1 MVFIDETTIQTHG
14 LKHDHIQ
21 VWMNSSDTR
30 FHDFHGV
37 PGKSWDPV
45 KVHAVVAVTAHPHY
59 DNLGGLVYVDFTTGT
74 TDIKR
79 RVNKRLDGSIRSPDF
94 KYSVSVLLLL
104 NANNTCW
111 AS

>member
-1 MVFIDETTIQTHG
+1 MT
-14 LKHDHIQ
+14 
-21 VWMNSSDTR
+21 
-30 FHDFHGV
+30 
-37 PGKSWDPV
+37 P
-45 KVHAVVAVTAHPHY
+45 AAHPHY

-94 KYSVSVLLLL
+94 KYTVSVLLML

>member
-1 MVFIDETTIQTHG
+1 M
-14 LKHDHIQ
+14 
-21 VWMNSSDTR
+21 
-30 FHDFHGV
+30 
-37 PGKSWDPV
+37 
-45 KVHAVVAVTAHPHY
+45 
-59 DNLGGLVYVDFTTGT
+59 YVDFTTGT